1 MLLFFTYG
9 IDSYMKNVYSIVA
22 IKWSLTTNTN
32 QKKENYVRKFII
44 IPAVLVGCCICYF
57 CNLDPDEI
65 IC

>member
-32 QKKENYVRKFII
+32 QKKRK
-44 IPAVLVGCCICYF
+44 LC
-57 CNLDPDEI
+57 
-65 IC
+65 